1 MNSLP
6 VLERLPEAKMAAAF
20 EWRMSAAQNVGV
32 PTIAQCRLNDMS
44 GADNYTFGSKQFPD
58 VREISCFT

>member
-1 MNSLP
+1 
-6 VLERLPEAKMAAAF
+6 
-20 EWRMSAAQNVGV
+20 MSACRPLRKMSGERNVGV

-58 VREISCFT
+58 VREISSFT